1 MCSHSIVLRLLGY
14 SEWLL
19 GGFLLVQVRR
29 VDPHHVSVIFCS
41 LDTNRD
47 DMEGQSLIIK
57 EIPSFFFYM
66 KLLSCNTFLG
76 FCIAMLFAREL

>member
-1 MCSHSIVLRLLGY
+1 MCSHSIVLWLLGY

-19 GGFLLVQVRR
+19 GGFLLAQVRR

-47 DMEGQSLIIK
+47 DMEGQS
-57 EIPSFFFYM
+57 F
-66 KLLSCNTFLG
+66 
-76 FCIAMLFAREL
+76 